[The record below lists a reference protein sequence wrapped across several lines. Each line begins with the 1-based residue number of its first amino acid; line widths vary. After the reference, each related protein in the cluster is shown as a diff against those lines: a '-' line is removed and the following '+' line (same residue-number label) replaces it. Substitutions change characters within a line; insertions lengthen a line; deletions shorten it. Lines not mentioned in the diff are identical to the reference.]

1 MVLFNTLKTVNINK
15 TNVQITRNNTY
26 NQSKGATMLEEQK
39 TISSYAGISGVT
51 WSAVLAG
58 AAAAAALSLILLM
71 LGAGLGLSSLSPWSY
86 NSSVMGASAIAW
98 LTFMQLA
105 ASGVGGYLAGR
116 LRIKW
121 SNLHDNEV
129 YFRDT
134 AHGFLAWAVAS
145 LMTVGLLA
153 SAAQSIL
160 SEASNIGSSAV
171 TAAAAANNMKVKPVD
186 YFSDMLLR
194 SDDGS
199 IDANSGAR
207 LEVGKI
213 LTTDI
218 VNGALS
224 GSDRDYLSKIIIK
237 RTGISQTDAEKRVDA
252 VYSQWSKSVVDAKNV
267 IKEAADK
274 ARKAAANSAL
284 WMFIALLIGAFV
296 ASLAATIGGRQRD
309 RAHLLD

>member
-1 MVLFNTLKTVNINK
+1 
-15 TNVQITRNNTY
+15 
-26 NQSKGATMLEEQK
+26 MLEEQK

-71 LGAGLGLSSLSPWSY
+71 LGARLGLSSLSPWSY

>member
-1 MVLFNTLKTVNINK
+1 
-15 TNVQITRNNTY
+15 
-26 NQSKGATMLEEQK
+26 MLEEQK

-71 LGAGLGLSSLSPWSY
+71 LGAGLGLSNLSPWSY

>member
-1 MVLFNTLKTVNINK
+1 
-15 TNVQITRNNTY
+15 
-26 NQSKGATMLEEQK
+26 MLEEQK

-71 LGAGLGLSSLSPWSY
+71 LGAGLGLSSISPWSY

-121 SNLHDNEV
+121 GNLHDNEV